1 MSIVLVGMY
10 PFLFDV
16 AALEGKTLLLPST
29 QRRVIELT
37 RLRELSNKEAAQV
50 LELSEQT
57 VKNQL
62 SIGLKALRQEL
73 SRLAVPLWLLFFI
86 N

>member
-1 MSIVLVGMY
+1 
-10 PFLFDV
+10 
-16 AALEGKTLLLPST
+16 
-29 QRRVIELT
+29 LT

>member
-1 MSIVLVGMY
+1 M
-10 PFLFDV
+10 
-16 AALEGKTLLLPST
+16 PST

-62 SIGLKALRQEL
+62 SIGLKALRQAL
-73 SRLAVPLWLLFFI
+73 KRQVCNA
-86 N
+86 

>member
-1 MSIVLVGMY
+1 M
-10 PFLFDV
+10 
-16 AALEGKTLLLPST
+16 PST

-86 N
+86 NRGLLMVLPIKSLVLLSRKQ

>member
-1 MSIVLVGMY
+1 MS
-10 PFLFDV
+10 
-16 AALEGKTLLLPST
+16 ST

-62 SIGLKALRQEL
+62 SIGLKTLRQEL

-86 N
+86 NRGLLMVLPIKSLVLLSRKQ

>member
-1 MSIVLVGMY
+1 M
-10 PFLFDV
+10 
-16 AALEGKTLLLPST
+16 PST

-73 SRLAVPLWLLFFI
+73 SRLTVPLWLLFFI